1 MYYKRMVGEPGKG
14 AEMDWQTRA
23 AWSRIVYLVVLA
35 FVLAI
40 AKGFFDGM
48 ARHNPLLINPIP
60 DFVPSTVITMLIPWS
75 MVIALRLQV
84 PVQSHPS
91 GNLSYFLFHFK
102 RPVQRSILKHSLFLA
117 LWGIIFV
124 IHAPLF
130 AFETMVSQLTRS
142 DAR

>member
-1 MYYKRMVGEPGKG
+1 MVGEPGKE
-14 AEMDWQTRA
+14 AEMDWQERA
-23 AWSRIVYLVVLA
+23 AESRIVYIFILA

-48 ARHNPLLINPIP
+48 ARLNPLLINPIP
-60 DFVPSTVITMLIPWS
+60 DFVPSTVTTMLIPAG
-75 MVIALRLQV
+75 IALTELLPM

-91 GNLSYFLFHFK
+91 GNLSYFMFHLN
-102 RPVQRSILKHSLFLA
+102 RPLRRSFLMRSLFLA
-117 LWGIIFV
+117 LWGFMV
-124 IHAPLF
+124 LVHAPLF

>member
-1 MYYKRMVGEPGKG
+1 MVGEPGKK
-14 AEMDWQTRA
+14 AEMDWQVRA
-23 AWSRIVYLVVLA
+23 AESRIVYIFVLA

-40 AKGFFDGM
+40 AKGFFSGM
-48 ARHNPLLINPIP
+48 ARQNPLLVNPIP

-75 MVIALRLQV
+75 IVIALRLQV

-102 RPVQRSILKHSLFLA
+102 RPVRRSFLEHSVFLV
-117 LWGIIFV
+117 LWSIMFL